1 MDSDSDWDSDSD
13 YDIHNLFELSKDE
26 ESVELSSH
34 TSVSRPKHSI
44 GARIQAVTFLHLEIP
59 HLEITR
65 RTGISKAQIYK
76 IRDKAI
82 SEGGIHKSLEL

>member
-1 MDSDSDWDSDSD
+1 MDSDSDWDSDLD
-13 YDIHNLFELSKDE
+13 YDIHNLFELSEDE

-34 TSVSRPKHSI
+34 TSVSRLKHSI

-65 RTGISKAQIYK
+65 RTGISKA
-76 IRDKAI
+76 
-82 SEGGIHKSLEL
+82 